1 MLMSLYC
8 KYAPSWWRSTFFY
21 VINSLSIGPRA
32 IDHIRSLWGLRR
44 LVEFQVLFWPED
56 KVVADGVITEPKIC
70 VRRAAFSSFSS
81 WKTNRKKKG
90 KIYGCCCVLFFFVG
104 RRVCV
109 NPVRGCHWIGKNS
122 SLAAFVLFFR
132 SARPSLSFD
141 QLRE

>member
-32 IDHIRSLWGLRR
+32 IDHIRSLWGLR

-81 WKTNRKKKG
+81 WKTNRKKKREN
-90 KIYGCCCVLFFFVG
+90 LRLLLRPFFLC
-104 RRVCV
+104 RTPRVCV